1 MLEAARSLIS
11 SARDFAAMTRAHAL
25 LSSVR
30 TSALKPAHTNGGSLI
45 PGKRYQV
52 FSIREQKVEKPNN
65 GGSETRNIWVKAGSA
80 FMNRDG
86 SVNVYLDV
94 LPIDGKLHVR
104 EPTIEERRGS
114 NDNSNRTA
122 TANGSSSQQLPAYQ
136 AEGNSQFGGH

>member
-1 MLEAARSLIS
+1 
-11 SARDFAAMTRAHAL
+11 MTRARPL
-25 LSSVR
+25 LSGVR

-52 FSIREQKVEKPNN
+52 FSIREQKLEKPNN
-65 GGSETRNIWVKAGSA
+65 GGTETRNVWVKAGSA

-104 EPTIEERRGS
+104 EPTIEDHRS
-114 NDNSNRTA
+114 NNSSTSTSRA
-122 TANGSSSQQLPAYQ
+122 VTANGSSSQQLPAYS
-136 AEGNSQFGGH
+136 AESNNTQFGGH